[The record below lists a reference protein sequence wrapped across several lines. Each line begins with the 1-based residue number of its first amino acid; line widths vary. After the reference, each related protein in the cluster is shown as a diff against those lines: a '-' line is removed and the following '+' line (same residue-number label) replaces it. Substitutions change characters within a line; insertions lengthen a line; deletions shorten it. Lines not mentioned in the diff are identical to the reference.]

1 MVGDN
6 IKAARLRLGVS
17 QAGMARVL
25 HVSQQTI
32 ASWEV
37 NRTEPSAAML
47 RSISTYLGVTIDYLL
62 DNEPSEAKSESENPL
77 AGIAYALASGGQSLT
92 PEDEQDI
99 ITFIEFLKSR
109 KARELAA
116 LSKPDKR
123 ANQNADEEQ

>member
-6 IKAARLRLGVS
+6 IKRERLRLGVS
-17 QAGMARVL
+17 QAGMARVM

-47 RSISTYLGVTIDYLL
+47 CALSTYLGISIDQLL
-62 DNEPSEAKSESENPL
+62 DHAPAGEKPDSDNPL
-77 AGIAYALASGGQSLT
+77 AGIAFALASGGQNLT
-92 PEDEQDI
+92 REDEEDI
-99 ITFIEFLKSR
+99 ITFIEFLKSK

-116 LSKPDKR
+116 LSKPDKVR
-123 ANQNADEEQ
+123 DDGGEQ